1 MKFGIEK
8 KFALVCGGSSGIGLA
23 VAKELA
29 CEGTKVLIVSRS
41 SEKLAQAVREI
52 MQHIHMDGSHDSKP
66 EVMTFACDISRAD
79 GCQQL
84 IDHLK
89 SQCPT
94 VDILINNVGGP
105 PPSAAAATTIDAWR
119 TGFDQLFMSTT
130 TLTQALLPAM
140 REQKWGRIITI
151 TSTSVIEPI
160 DHLAV
165 SSSMRSAVTAFSKT
179 LAREVAVDNI
189 TVNTVM
195 PGIIHTG
202 RIESLRAAKAER
214 EGTTMAIEM
223 DKSAKEIPARRM
235 GRPEE
240 LAALV
245 AFLAS
250 DRAGYITG
258 QQIAVD
264 GGASRSI

>member
-1 MKFGIEK
+1 MNFGIK
-8 KFALVCGGSSGIGLA
+8 NKFAVVCGGSSGIGLA
-23 VAKELA
+23 IARELA
-29 CEGTKVLIVSRS
+29 AEGARVLIASRS
-41 SEKLAQAVREI
+41 EEKLTQAANEI
-52 MQHIHMDGSHDSKP
+52 KNSFDADIT
-66 EVMTFACDISRAD
+66 TFACNL
-79 GCQQL
+79 GQTVGVQKL
-84 IDHLK
+84 IEYLRNEHP
-89 SQCPT
+89 Q

-105 PPSAAAATTIDAWR
+105 PPSAAASTTDEAWR
-119 TGFDQLFMSTT
+119 AGFDQLFMSTT
-130 TLTQALLPAM
+130 ALTQELLPAM
-140 REQKWGRIITI
+140 REKKWGRIITI

-179 LAREVAVDNI
+179 LAREVASDNV

-223 DKSAKEIPARRM
+223 EKSAREIPARRM
-235 GRPEE
+235 GRPDE

-250 DRAGYITG
+250 DRAGFITG